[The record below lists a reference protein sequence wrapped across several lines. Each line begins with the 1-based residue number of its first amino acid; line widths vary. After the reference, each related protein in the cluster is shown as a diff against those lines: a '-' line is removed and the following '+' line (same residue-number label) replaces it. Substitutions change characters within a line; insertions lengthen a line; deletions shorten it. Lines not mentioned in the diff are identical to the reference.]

1 MGLGLF
7 LVPVL
12 GGYLFL
18 INLHYT
24 RYGVMRKSGYHL
36 FFQSAIAGG
45 VLVATARPVAVF
57 MNDNLPQISALW
69 THYVP
74 FHYSGTVAL
83 SVLLGFIL
91 PYAVNLLH
99 GKEEAER
106 RAATESGALIEL
118 VISESLD
125 RQKPVELT
133 LKNGKSCIGF
143 VLERK
148 MAAFGESDIAL
159 IPMKSGYRDKDT
171 HELVLTTDY
180 ISAIR
185 KCLDDRL
192 MIPDL
197 RYEDFRVVIPM
208 SEVMSVRIFHPE
220 AYERFQDVTELD
232 GA

>member
-18 INLHYT
+18 TNLHYT
-24 RYGVMRKSGYHL
+24 RYGVLRKSGYHL

-45 VLVATARPVAVF
+45 VLVAVARPVAVLV
-57 MNDNLPQISALW
+57 NDNLPQISALR

-74 FHYSGTVAL
+74 FDYSGKVAL

-91 PYAVNLLH
+91 PYGVNLLY

-133 LKNGKSCIGF
+133 LKSGKSYIGF

-148 MAAFGESDIAL
+148 IAAFGESDIAL

-171 HELVLTTDY
+171 HELVLTTDLY
-180 ISAIR
+180 LRDPKVPGRQI
-185 KCLDDRL
+185 DDSRFALRRL
-192 MIPDL
+192 SSRD
-197 RYEDFRVVIPM
+197 
-208 SEVMSVRIFHPE
+208 S
-220 AYERFQDVTELD
+220 DV
-232 GA
+232 